1 MEPLTYLHLQM
12 RLEGIAVVDHHWMK
26 QVETVPGEELPLMLI
41 AKLAS
46 GELVT
51 SYAEAIAP
59 DLQEELSSIIVPSE
73 FPKMDTLLDVLGS
86 RDIHYEVGHYK
97 TYVFPSRPTKDA
109 EVACLSKHDP
119 QVKAFGF
126 EGFAENVYAIQ
137 RQGKVVSACVS
148 ARENEQ
154 CGEAW
159 VYTDPAYRHQG
170 FAQKVVNAWARDL
183 IENKKVPFYSHKMEN
198 IASANLARKIG
209 LQPVFEEIT
218 VTQI

>member
-1 MEPLTYLHLQM
+1 
-12 RLEGIAVVDHHWMK
+12 
-26 QVETVPGEELPLMLI
+26 VPGEELPWMLL

-51 SYAEAIAP
+51 YYAESVSS
-59 DLQEELSSIIVPSE
+59 DLQEEFSSTIVPSE
-73 FPKMDTLLDVLGS
+73 FPKMETLLDVLGS
-86 RDIHYEVGHYK
+86 REIHYEVGHYK
-97 TYVFPSRPTKDA
+97 TYIFPSRPARDA
-109 EVACLSKHDP
+109 EVTRLSKHDP

-126 EGFAENVYAIQ
+126 ERFVENVYVMERDGQI
-137 RQGKVVSACVS
+137 VSACVS

-183 IENKKVPFYSHKMEN
+183 MEFGKVPFYSHKIEN
-198 IASANLARKIG
+198 GASANLARRLG
-209 LQPVFEEIT
+209 LQAVFEEIAIT
-218 VTQI
+218 NLNS